1 LAGRSARDDAAHR
14 SARDVG
20 NAGASQL
27 RLALRDSTLRTRPS
41 RVLAHSSTLRTRPSR
56 VLAHSTGK
64 GTRVVQGAIRAQPV
78 FAER

>member
-41 RVLAHSSTLRTRPSR
+41 RVLAHSP
-56 VLAHSTGK
+56 GE
-64 GTRVVQGAIRAQPV
+64 GTRVVQGAIGAQPV